1 MLRSRS
7 HVNHLDAREAA
18 DWYCA
23 CCGVEHHGGGYAA
36 WLRRRGDDAELAV
49 VVCASCLSETR
60 NEGGDD
66 GPAQ

>member
-36 WLRRRGDDAELAV
+36 WLRRRDDAELAV
-49 VVCASCLSETR
+49 VVCASCLSGTR